1 MKKTLL
7 SLTISLSV
15 LSGQV
20 FAGAATG
27 GATEPTQIMNNVEL
41 VMSNAQLVKEVETS
55 ISQLQTMY
63 TNLKKLKE
71 FANNGDAIIEELLNL
86 NQIIQYGQALAYNA
100 NNMSEEFNE
109 RYTDFDK
116 FSEQIRAN
124 DGKVDNEQVKE
135 RYQKWSRQNLDNVNS
150 ALRAANLQSKYFQTE
165 AQTIKEIERK
175 AQTAEG
181 RDQLLQ
187 AGVEI
192 ASLQAKQMI
201 QLRQLIASDMQ
212 MQAMYQASVIDK
224 QAERDAWETHVR
236 SGNMEEHLIKNHKA
250 YSNKSIFE

>member
-1 MKKTLL
+1 M
-7 SLTISLSV
+7 
-15 LSGQV
+15 
-20 FAGAATG
+20 
-27 GATEPTQIMNNVEL
+27 
-41 VMSNAQLVKEVETS
+41 
-55 ISQLQTMY
+55 
-63 TNLKKLKE
+63 
-71 FANNGDAIIEELLNL
+71 D
-86 NQIIQYGQALAYNA
+86 
-100 NNMSEEFNE
+100 
-109 RYTDFDK
+109 D
-116 FSEQIRAN
+116 
-124 DGKVDNEQVKE
+124 EQVKE

>member
-7 SLTISLSV
+7 SLTIGLSV
-15 LSGQV
+15 MGNQI

-41 VMSNAQLVKEVETS
+41 VLSNAQLLKEVETS

-63 TNLKKLKE
+63 TNLKKLKD

-100 NNMSEEFNE
+100 NNMTEAFNE
-109 RYTDFDK
+109 RYSDFDK
-116 FSEQIRAN
+116 FSEQIKAR
-124 DGKVDNEQVKE
+124 DGKVDNEQMKDH
-135 RYQKWSRQNLDNVNS
+135 YQKWSRQNLDNVNS
-150 ALRAANLQSKYFQTE
+150 ALRSANLQSKYFQTE
-165 AQTIKEIERK
+165 AQTIKEIEQK

-187 AGVEI
+187 AGIEI

-212 MQAMYQASVIDK
+212 MQAMYQASVIDR
-224 QAERDAWETHVR
+224 QAERDAWEAHVR

>member
-7 SLTISLSV
+7 SLTIGLSV
-15 LSGQV
+15 LGSQV

-41 VMSNAQLVKEVETS
+41 ILSNAQLLKEVETS

-100 NNMSEEFNE
+100 NNMSEEFNQ

-124 DGKVDNEQVKE
+124 DGKVDDEQVKE

-212 MQAMYQASVIDK
+212 MQAMYQASVIEK

-250 YSNKSIFE
+250 YSNKSVFE

>member
-7 SLTISLSV
+7 SLTIGLSV
-15 LSGQV
+15 LGSQV

-41 VMSNAQLVKEVETS
+41 ILSNAQLLKEVETS

-63 TNLKKLKE
+63 TTLKKLKE

-100 NNMSEEFNE
+100 NNMSEEFNQ

-124 DGKVDNEQVKE
+124 DGKVDDEQVKE

-250 YSNKSIFE
+250 YSNKSVFE